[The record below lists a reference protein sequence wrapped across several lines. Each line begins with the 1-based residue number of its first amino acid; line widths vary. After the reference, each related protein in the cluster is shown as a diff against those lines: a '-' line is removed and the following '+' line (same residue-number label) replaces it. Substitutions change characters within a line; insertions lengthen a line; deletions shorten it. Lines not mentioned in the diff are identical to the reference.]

1 MVKKLPCGHVLGSSL
16 PKLPL
21 VQLEGSRSMT
31 TTVNPPPSSQTAQ
44 QRARQAIGTALGL
57 VSPTAVPLRDGR
69 VRLTGSRDYLPAA
82 IVEATDA
89 QLSRR
94 AADHVSDERLLAEAV
109 ALLGAEIARSRGN
122 SPAEGATTAL
132 DRLLHVPGLDQSRR
146 DEAQAMLRV
155 ALQSAAPESEAAAVR
170 LTTMPTEP
178 RPPVTSEIVS
188 AAHQISREARSL
200 QRGPGT
206 AAPPPGQPRVSGR
219 HRAQVGGSHRRAE
232 ARTQTPELRGTSL
245 VSGIGGRPALDPDL
259 QEDSALAALQ
269 QLGEADL
276 GSSVTS
282 QPTFLARPRL
292 AVLNTTASEA
302 PQHFRVEILQPGRGL
317 AAEGRLR
324 SGTQNDPHVLRIAP
338 RLADAQLRQVWVHQL
353 SQLTQELEAG
363 KAGRPTGI
371 LARVRAVF
379 SHEKRDRRLNA
390 DYASYQLLANDW
402 HQARAETAAFGRPS
416 GPRSVADLERDLEGL
431 ATTIGKRGGATPTLP
446 WAEGSIYS
454 PGASMAGV
462 AAAAAE
468 RDAVAAR
475 PAPNS
480 PGQLRE
486 RVLGEMA
493 TLQSAV
499 TDLERRAADRVSSAT
514 DATAAS
520 GKSKTDAEAEKK
532 FKDNGAPERARQLL
546 VAAEA
551 STAKARRHTEI
562 AGAYRHAAGEAGKAL
577 GGYQALLTEL
587 DAAIADPSRSQD
599 QIPELAR
606 QAAERADAYQASVDQ
621 AMPVKDRLGTGVPTG
636 QPLAMPV
643 DEINQVLAAQGSK
656 EQIAPGA
663 PIPVPGAEYRRLLS
677 PDGMVF
683 TVGGSADDD
692 VTKMTQVR
700 LRMKARDLTEVIGRD
715 YDLAEQMT
723 GTMGD
728 GGQSIATIAAHSA
741 SVNAGVDLQPFMAL
755 APDGSVV
762 RTASQIAAPRID
774 GSSGRSLE
782 EVSGAQAAY
791 QHSMVDDNR
800 GESLLYEWTGDWE
813 IEVRNSVTEPW
824 SPVETVEAGRQLT
837 WVSSAYTVQAP
848 TETVSLEEVGRA
860 NELSTEFPRYTVNRI
875 TGLQGLND
883 ELVAKARDK
892 HGRIDRNGYDHI
904 SGLITQ
910 DAQRLLREASKPGGV
925 SRAVPNG
932 GEPEY
937 ELNLTATPVWS
948 TARLVGE
955 SSREVWQEEV
965 VVDFAGINASQTF
978 NRSLSGSVSVGP
990 TLKNVGTTTAD
1001 VGPGLSIGRN
1011 VSRQGGQDVSA
1022 TSITPAVHRNQ
1033 GPTQAVLVGWELTA
1047 TLTKISDRKAEPVVV
1062 TKNCEAL
1069 LRLPDN
1075 DLLRAGGRADKRA
1088 IQTEPDGTTVR
1099 QDQDGHALLHGD
1111 PEPPTG
1117 PQTLPPWYG
1126 AGENQLRGP
1135 GKALTQSLQG
1145 ADEAQRQ
1152 ALTNLSQMKLVPPLD
1167 ADFRPRLDAL
1177 PSDERQ
1183 RAAQLMNYD
1192 RVVQQ
1197 ITAPRLEA
1205 GINQACQG
1213 GLPVVL
1219 VEHRLGRAPHFR
1231 QFRLAVEQDFNAVD
1245 GRGTTNTENVV
1256 RLGIGSDATGRS
1268 SGRSKSLPL
1277 SGGVGLS
1284 DGPTDGVRGLAGRLG
1299 AKLSRNAVG
1308 RSFNWSVNRRVNRVT
1323 LNESTAP
1330 LDKLRQDIR
1339 ITFTE
1344 MTDRGPSQPLA
1355 DVRGTMTL
1363 AIDSALTRAEQP
1375 VFAAQ
1380 PKQPHPAAVQRGIP
1394 VAVDAGNPADR
1405 LVTAVPAIRADSSA
1419 YLQLHTAL
1427 SPDSLVAHPEWMNGE
1442 YELPLVITPAP
1453 ANPAQALDQRSLL
1466 PQQHGIVIR
1475 GEAIA
1480 QTVVASSAQN
1490 TGDIN
1495 FTMNTVGASSGR
1507 SSSVGV
1513 GVDAS
1518 GGQNG
1523 ADGSSL
1529 SGNLGVGRN
1538 AGSSQSTSSS
1548 QTTGE
1553 ERLLVNLGTHYE
1565 LIERYQMVADVMDGD
1580 RVVQSVPLE
1589 DAIAQ
1594 KAMPERRALE
1604 LYSARKLDLPLPM
1617 VTDAAERYL
1626 NGKLELSPRTAA
1638 GFVRRYRLEKA
1649 GATGLAETHTDEL
1662 LTQKVLEKSGAQ
1674 QSSAPTAAE
1683 RLEATL
1689 AGTEQLANQT
1699 RAVGLPAPYLAGLG
1713 SSQLESITVEGQP
1726 DKKVDLLPLVRPQI
1740 EEVAPGLQSESALLG
1755 AALKVDLGED
1765 SYQGALEN
1773 MFGPRG
1779 YVAPIEVPIE
1789 GREHPDLL
1797 LVRVK
1802 ARYEG
1807 DITVDGN
1814 PEIGKEDLIG
1824 IIQAYDYNR
1833 QSKSVGHTTT
1843 YSANVGGKDAGTDGT
1858 AVNLGVGTDRSR
1870 SVSAESGSENTTI
1883 DRALSPELAKV
1894 QRTVLFTTEVTRV
1907 HNAGAA
1913 TMASLRWRL
1922 NQVDPAER
1930 TTVSS
1935 PAELRAQLT
1944 ALVPRRL
1951 ITAPLAV
1958 SQAAPDER
1966 LPEHREF
1973 HLPESAIVQTM
1984 VPYPRGGDVTDQLY
1998 DQVSERLA
2006 RPDLL
2011 NGGGLL
2017 EYQAAV
2023 ESQLAPIAMKAK
2035 FEQLTS
2041 ADGLELVPMATPGN
2055 GRTTVSVVVHARPLG
2070 WELEGEVQPEGQ
2082 TGKVRRHQATTR
2094 TTTTGNRLLP
2104 VAGTGGASGGLVS
2117 VGGSVGEQVKQQ
2129 QSDAHGTRLETSK
2142 FEEGELVVVRI
2153 PVAYD
2158 VTVTKSTD
2166 KGRGTPDAKR
2176 PEHLPNVARAEYYV
2190 AMLKHE
2196 YLDGLRQLESGAS
2209 VDSVVAGA
2217 RLQAVPQRLGSP
2229 DIRATEY
2236 GQDKSGQQ
2244 VHQPYRPLLDALA
2257 KAKASKE
2264 PVVLSVR
2271 EADGHER
2278 LYQAFPNGTMA
2289 GVNDGGYGSAFATL
2303 HPTMALMA
2311 EGRVDLRELY
2321 NTGSQQ
2327 GEFSSKVADALVQSG
2342 VPASMLKG
2350 LDYSTTARQL
2360 APAAG
2365 QGGRHVAGTAA
2376 AARTITPSG
2385 HGPSIAGS

>member
-1 MVKKLPCGHVLGSSL
+1 
-16 PKLPL
+16 
-21 VQLEGSRSMT
+21 MT
-31 TTVNPPPSSQTAQ
+31 TTVSQPPSGQTVTAQ
-44 QRARQAIGTALGL
+44 QRARQAIGAALGI

-82 IVEATDA
+82 IVEAADS

-94 AADHVSDERLLAEAV
+94 AADHVSDQRLLAEAV
-109 ALLGAEIARSRGN
+109 AMLGAEIARTRGN
-122 SPAEGATTAL
+122 SPAEGATAAL
-132 DRLLHVPGLDQSRR
+132 DRLLHVPGLDQPRR

-188 AAHQISREARSL
+188 AAHQISREARTL
-200 QRGPGT
+200 QSNPGT
-206 AAPPPGQPRVSGR
+206 ALPPPGQPRVSGR

-232 ARTQTPELRGTSL
+232 ARTQTPEVRGTSL

-269 QLGEADL
+269 RLGEADL

-282 QPTFLARPRL
+282 QPTVLGRPRL
-292 AVLNTTASEA
+292 AVLDTTASEA

-324 SGTQNDPHVLRIAP
+324 SGTQNDPHVLRISP

-353 SQLTQELEAG
+353 SQLTQELEAA
-363 KAGRPTGI
+363 KAGRPKGI

-402 HQARAETAAFGRPS
+402 HEARAETAAYGRPS

-431 ATTIGKRGGATPTLP
+431 ATSIGKRGGATPTLP
-446 WAEGSIYS
+446 WAEGSIYA
-454 PGASMAGV
+454 PGASIAGV

-480 PGQLRE
+480 PGLLRE
-486 RVLGEMA
+486 RVLAEMT

-499 TDLERRAADRVSSAT
+499 FDLEVRAADKVT
-514 DATAAS
+514 TATAATEAA
-520 GKSKTDAEAEKK
+520 GKSKADAEAEKLL
-532 FKDNGAPERARQLL
+532 KDNGAPERARQLE
-546 VAAEA
+546 VAADA

-562 AGAYRHAAGEAGKAL
+562 AAAYQHAAGEAAKTL
-577 GGYQALLTEL
+577 DGYQALLGEL
-587 DAAIADPSRSQD
+587 DAAVADTNRSQD

-621 AMPVKDRLGTGVPTG
+621 AMPVKDLLGTGVPTG

-643 DEINQVLAAQGSK
+643 DEINQVLASQGSK

-692 VTKMTQVR
+692 VTKLTQVR

-755 APDGSVV
+755 APDGTAVRAASHVV
-762 RTASQIAAPRID
+762 APRID

-782 EVSGAQAAY
+782 EASGAQAAY

-813 IEVRNSVTEPW
+813 IEVRNSVTKPW

-837 WVSSAYTVQAP
+837 WMSSAYTVQAP
-848 TETVSLEEVGRA
+848 AETVSLEEVGRA
-860 NELSTEFPRYTVNRI
+860 NELSTEFPRYTVNRV

-883 ELVAKARDK
+883 ELVAKARDQ

-925 SRAVPNG
+925 SRPVPNG

-990 TLKNVGTTTAD
+990 TTLQNLGSTSAD
-1001 VGPGLSIGRN
+1001 LSPSIGVGRN

-1033 GPTQAVLVGWELTA
+1033 GPTQAVVVDWKLTA
-1047 TLTKISDRKAEPVVV
+1047 TLTKISDRKAQPVVV
-1062 TKNCEAL
+1062 TKTCEAL
-1069 LRLPDN
+1069 VRLPDN

-1088 IQTEPDGTTVR
+1088 IQTEPDGTTIR

-1126 AGENQLRGP
+1126 TGENQLRGP

-1152 ALTNLSQMKLVPPLD
+1152 ALTSLSQMKLVPPLD

-1197 ITAPRLEA
+1197 ITAPRMEA

-1231 QFRLAVEQDFNAVD
+1231 QFRLAVEQDFTAVE

-1277 SGGVGLS
+1277 SAGVGVS
-1284 DGPTDGVRGLAGRLG
+1284 NGPTDGVRGLAGRLG

-1330 LDKLRQDIR
+1330 LDKLKQDIR

-1344 MTDRGPSQPLA
+1344 MTDQGGSKPLA

-1375 VFAAQ
+1375 AFEAQ

-1427 SPDSLVAHPEWMNGE
+1427 SPDSLIAHPEWMNGK

-1453 ANPAQALDQRSLL
+1453 ANPVQAVQQRGLL
-1466 PQQHGIVIR
+1466 PQQHRIVIR

-1480 QTVVASSAQN
+1480 QTVVATSAQN

-1495 FTMNTVGASSGR
+1495 FTMNTVGAGSGT
-1507 SSSVGV
+1507 STSGGV
-1513 GVDAS
+1513 GVDGG

-1529 SGNLGVGRN
+1529 SGSLGAGRN

-1553 ERLLVNLGTHYE
+1553 ERLLVNVGTHYE
-1565 LIERYQMVADVMDGD
+1565 LIERYRMVADVMDGD

-1594 KAMPERRALE
+1594 KAMAERRALE
-1604 LYSARKLDLPLPM
+1604 LYGTGKLDLPLPM

-1626 NGKLELSPRTAA
+1626 NGKLDLSPRTAA

-1649 GATGLAETHTDEL
+1649 GATGLAESHTDER
-1662 LTQKVLEKSGAQ
+1662 LTQKVLEKSGVQ
-1674 QSSAPTAAE
+1674 QSNAPTAAE
-1683 RLEATL
+1683 RLDAAVED
-1689 AGTEQLANQT
+1689 TELQANQP
-1699 RAVGLPAPYLAGLG
+1699 RAVGLPPQYLASLG

-1740 EEVAPGLQSESALLG
+1740 EEVAPGLQAESALLG

-1779 YVAPIEVPIE
+1779 YVAPIEVPVE
-1789 GREHPDLL
+1789 GRESPDLL

-1814 PEIGKEDLIG
+1814 PEISKEDLIG

-1833 QSKSVGHTTT
+1833 QSKSVGHSTT
-1843 YSANVGGKDAGTDGT
+1843 YSASVGGKDADADGT
-1858 AVNLGVGTDRSR
+1858 ALNVGVGTDRTR

-1922 NQVDPAER
+1922 NQVNPAER
-1930 TTVSS
+1930 ITVST

-1951 ITAPLAV
+1951 ITAPLTAA
-1958 SQAAPDER
+1958 QAAPDER

-1998 DQVSERLA
+1998 DEVSARLG
-2006 RPDLL
+2006 RSDML
-2011 NGGGLL
+2011 NDGGLL

-2023 ESQLAPIAMKAK
+2023 ESQLAPTAMKAK

-2041 ADGLELVPMATPGN
+2041 ADGLALVPMATPGN
-2055 GRTTVSVVVHARPLG
+2055 GRTTISVVVKARPLG
-2070 WELEGEVQPEGQ
+2070 WELEGDVQPEGQ
-2082 TGKVRRHQATTR
+2082 TGKVRRHQLTTR
-2094 TTTTGNRLLP
+2094 TTTAGNRLLP
-2104 VAGTGGASGGLVS
+2104 VAGSGGASGGIVS

-2166 KGRGTPDAKR
+2166 KGRGTPAAKR

-2209 VDSVVAGA
+2209 VDAVVAGA
-2217 RLQAVPQRLGSP
+2217 RLQAVPERLGSP

-2257 KAKASKE
+2257 KAKSSKE

-2321 NTGSQQ
+2321 NTGAQQ

-2360 APAAG
+2360 APTAG
-2365 QGGRHVAGTAA
+2365 QGGRHVA
-2376 AARTITPSG
+2376 AARTITASE